1 MDSFSNPFVIF
12 IIELKNFEDIFMYK
26 YLDLGDFCLISRVK
40 LMTYGVGKIRSRNPL
55 FKMIY

>member
-1 MDSFSNPFVIF
+1 MDLFLNLFVIF

-26 YLDLGDFCLISRVK
+26 YLDLGDFCLILRVK
-40 LMTYGVGKIRSRNPL
+40 FMIYGVGKIRLRNFF